1 MCPKSEM
8 PFYILLSVY
17 VFIIKFHNPA
27 GYVSTQILSEHF
39 PGCADVLTPCWAEM
53 HADSYLKQL
62 SKKVLWWVLESRGYA
77 NM

>member
-53 HADSYLKQL
+53 QTHI
-62 SKKVLWWVLESRGYA
+62 
-77 NM
+77 